1 MNCEEKNNMI
11 DIAENGEKN
20 REILL
25 EASHLSVNFPV
36 KKTMFFEKQKYLQAV
51 TDVSLRIYKG
61 ETFGLVGESGCGKS
75 TFANTTLGITKPT
88 SGELFFAGEDM
99 QQISKERKKELRKRM
114 QKIFQDPSSSLNPRF
129 TVFEL
134 VSEPLTIRGGYSE
147 DEKRAMTEAILKKV
161 GLSKEDMERY
171 PSDFSGGQQQRIAIA
186 RALILKPDYLVC
198 DEPVS
203 ALDVSVHAQ
212 ILNLLMEMQK
222 EMGITYLFISHNLA
236 VVKKMCDR
244 LAIMY
249 LGKVV
254 EYGSAEKIFANPKHP
269 YTKALIDSVLDIDVD
284 LEKKQTVLKGDVSSP
299 IDPPKGCRFC
309 KRCPQAG
316 ERCEQEICS
325 PVEVEQDHYVVCNK
339 IANIIKQ

>member
-1 MNCEEKNNMI
+1 MNK
-11 DIAENGEKN
+11 K
-20 REILL
+20 EILL
-25 EASHLSVNFPV
+25 ETQNLSVNFPV
-36 KKTMFFEKQKYLQAV
+36 KKATFFSKPKYLQAV
-51 TDVSLRIYKG
+51 TDVSLQIYKG

-75 TFANTTLGITKPT
+75 TFANTTLGMAAATGGKI
-88 SGELFFAGEDM
+88 FFDGEDM
-99 QQISKERKKELRKRM
+99 QQVSPERLKEKHKRM
-114 QKIFQDPSSSLNPRF
+114 QKIFQDPGSSLNPRF

-134 VSEPLTIRGGYSE
+134 VSEPLTIRGGYSLE
-147 DEKRAMTEAILKKV
+147 EKRMLTEEMLKKV
-161 GLSKEDMERY
+161 GLGKEDMERY

-254 EYGSAEKIFANPKHP
+254 EYGSAEKIFANPMHP
-269 YTKALIDSVLDIDVD
+269 YTKALIASVLDIDVD
-284 LEKKQTVLKGDVSSP
+284 LKKKRMTLTGDVSSP

-316 ERCEQEICS
+316 EKCEQQICS
-325 PVEVEQDHYVVCNK
+325 PIEVEQDHYVVCNK
-339 IANIIKQ
+339 LTKK